1 MTLDLIIK
9 IMNKLKHNQNGALEN
24 ARLRNKIGVLE
35 AMFFVMLSL
44 LLAVLAFG
52 FFIMIHN

>member
-1 MTLDLIIK
+1 
-9 IMNKLKHNQNGALEN
+9 MNKLKHNQNGALEN